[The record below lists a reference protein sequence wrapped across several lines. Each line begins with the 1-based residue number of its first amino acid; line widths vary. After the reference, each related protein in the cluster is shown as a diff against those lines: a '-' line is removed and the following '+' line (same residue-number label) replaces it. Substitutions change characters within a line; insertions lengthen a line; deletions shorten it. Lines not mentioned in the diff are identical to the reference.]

1 MPELPRRLPA
11 KGIAILFGVSEQRVS
26 QMKRKGQL
34 TPDSANMYDVQ
45 QAMQC
50 RGFQMSEH
58 GVRVI
63 GQQYGNG
70 TPHVAPAKINPVN
83 DVPELSVED
92 RETLGIE
99 VDIAAVAPSPNSAI
113 AAQTRISEL
122 REQKLQAELDRAR
135 TRAQREAG
143 ELVERAKVQS
153 SFIAAGALVANI
165 LQNLPA
171 EIASIFA
178 DPATKAEVR
187 LKVQTR
193 IDQTHHALYSALKD
207 YGEDDP
213 A

>member
-1 MPELPRRLPA
+1 MPELPRKLPA
-11 KGIAILFGVSEQRVS
+11 KGIAILFGVSEQRIS
-26 QMKRKGQL
+26 QLKRKGQL
-34 TPDSANMYDVQ
+34 TPDSANMYDVN
-45 QAMQC
+45 QAKVL

-70 TPHVAPAKINPVN
+70 TGQVTQAKITPLNE
-83 DVPELSVED
+83 VPMSAED
-92 RETLGIE
+92 CEALGIE
-99 VDIAAVAPSPNSAI
+99 VDIATVAPSPNSAI

-122 REQKLQAELDRAR
+122 REQKLQAELDRAK
-135 TRAQREAG
+135 TRAAREAG
-143 ELVERAKVQS
+143 ELVERARVQS

-207 YGEDDP
+207 FGTDDP
-213 A
+213 T